1 VNFSFVEREWETDFA
16 GNADPITVLNP
27 IASQMSVMRSQIIG
41 NLVDILKFNLNRKA
55 DRVNVFELGRIFR
68 RDASVKGSDSSVQG
82 VFQPLHIA
90 ALSYGSAFPKQWGEK
105 DRLVDFYDL
114 KGKLEELIFPLKARF
129 EVLQHPALHPG
140 RSAKVIIGGEEV
152 GFIGELH
159 PKLLSKYGLVHA
171 PIVFELAVEPLLN
184 LSVPAARA
192 VPKHQVVE
200 RDLSVLIDNKVPV
213 QMLLDAVH
221 KAQKKDPRLLIL
233 DSFELFDLYRPKD
246 AEENARKSLA
256 FTVKLQ
262 GLEDAVTDEQ
272 ADNAIK
278 ALLEILEAQG
288 AELRK

>member
-1 VNFSFVEREWETDFA
+1 
-16 GNADPITVLNP
+16 
-27 IASQMSVMRSQIIG
+27 
-41 NLVDILKFNLNRKA
+41 
-55 DRVNVFELGRIFR
+55 
-68 RDASVKGSDSSVQG
+68 
-82 VFQPLHIA
+82 
-90 ALSYGSAFPKQWGEK
+90 
-105 DRLVDFYDL
+105 
-114 KGKLEELIFPLKARF
+114 
-129 EVLQHPALHPG
+129 
-140 RSAKVIIGGEEV
+140 
-152 GFIGELH
+152 
-159 PKLLSKYGLVHA
+159 
-171 PIVFELAVEPLLN
+171 
-184 LSVPAARA
+184 VPAARA

-213 QMLLDAVH
+213 QTLLDAVH